1 MVTKKLPDRQTNLAW
16 QMEVPLWVPIEV
28 CTNKQRILS
37 KMLREGV
44 MNFSHSKSSKV
55 AEDVM
60 SVVIVQFGLGCT
72 YPKIVFYYHNAF
84 CVITSV

>member
-1 MVTKKLPDRQTNLAW
+1 
-16 QMEVPLWVPIEV
+16 
-28 CTNKQRILS
+28 
-37 KMLREGV
+37 

-60 SVVIVQFGLGCT
+60 SVVIVQFGLGCA